1 MNEEKSLLNRVALVT
16 GGSRGIGKAISLHL
30 AKMGVDIAFNYFR
43 HHKEALQTEKDIVAE
58 GVKCLPIKAHLGD
71 QNKIKEIFNLIEGTF
86 GKLDILINNAA
97 SGVQRPAL
105 DLKSKHWDWTMGIN
119 AKAPWLCAQEA
130 ARLMK
135 HGGKIINITSL
146 GSQKVLPYYFSVG
159 VSKAS
164 LEAITRYLA
173 VELGP
178 LGISVNAVS
187 AGYIETQALDHFP
200 NKDLMV
206 QSARHRGMANRTL
219 KPNDVAEVVSF
230 LCSNEAEMIRGQILV
245 VDGGQS
251 LSL

>member
-1 MNEEKSLLNRVALVT
+1 MNEESFLNKVALVT

-43 HHKEALQTEKDIVAE
+43 HHKEALQTQKDILAE

-71 QNKIKEIFNLIEGTF
+71 RSKIKEIFNLIEETF

-105 DLKSKHWDWTMGIN
+105 ELESKHWDWTMGIN

-130 ARLMK
+130 TKLMK
-135 HGGKIINITSL
+135 DGGKIINITSL

-178 LGISVNAVS
+178 LGIAVNGVS

-200 NKDLMV
+200 NKDSMV
-206 QSARHRGMANRTL
+206 ASARQIETANRPL
-219 KPNDVAEVVSF
+219 EPKDVAEVVKF
-230 LCSNEAEMIRGQILV
+230 LCSDEAEMIRGQILV

>member
-1 MNEEKSLLNRVALVT
+1 MNEEKSFSNKVALIT
-16 GGSRGIGKAISLHL
+16 GGSRGIGKAICLHL
-30 AKMGVDIAFNYFR
+30 AKMGADIAFNYFR
-43 HHKEALQTEKDIVAE
+43 HHKEALQTEQDILAE

-71 QNKIKEIFNLIEGTF
+71 INKIKGMFNLIEETF
-86 GKLDILINNAA
+86 GELDILINNAA

-105 DLKSKHWDWTMGIN
+105 ELESKHWDWTMNIN

-130 ARLMK
+130 TRLMK
-135 HGGKIINITSL
+135 NGGKIINITSL

-178 LGISVNAVS
+178 LGISVNGVS

-200 NKDLMV
+200 NKDSMV
-206 QSARHRGMANRTL
+206 ASAKHIRTANRPL
-219 KPNDVAEVVSF
+219 EPKDVAEVVGF
-230 LCSNEAEMIRGQILV
+230 LCSNEAEMIRGQILM
-245 VDGGQS
+245 VDGGHS